1 MFTIKKYTNG
11 GHPVEPLKIIGD
23 CDKDRTGT
31 TVTFLPDASI
41 FQETT
46 VFDYD
51 ILRNRLR
58 ELAFLNRGLR
68 ITLYDDRE
76 VDKKESF
83 FVTKVEYVNMLNFLN
98 KSKQPIHNTIIDVI
112 GQEGDIMLEVAMQY
126 NETYSSSIY
135 SFVNNITTQK
145 VELMRMESEWLLQE
159 Y

>member
-83 FVTKVEYVNMLNFLN
+83 LLRRW
-98 KSKQPIHNTIIDVI
+98 NT
-112 GQEGDIMLEVAMQY
+112 
-126 NETYSSSIY
+126 
-135 SFVNNITTQK
+135 
-145 VELMRMESEWLLQE
+145 
-159 Y
+159 